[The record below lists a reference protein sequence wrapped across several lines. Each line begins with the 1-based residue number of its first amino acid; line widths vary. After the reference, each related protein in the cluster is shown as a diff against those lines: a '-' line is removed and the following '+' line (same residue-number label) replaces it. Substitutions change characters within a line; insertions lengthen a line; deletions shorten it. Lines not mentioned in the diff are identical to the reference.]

1 MIVVAGFLGSGK
13 TTVLLE
19 LARAL
24 TRAGVGRLA
33 VVENEVGKVGVDDQV
48 LASEGLAVREIYSG
62 CICCSLR
69 LDLITTLLELERE
82 QAPEV
87 VLLEPSG
94 VASPRQVLAALQGY
108 GGEIDSRQTLVLVDA
123 SRFARIMDLS
133 IPLIRD
139 GIEVADLIVL
149 TKVDL
154 VSSEAVAAVERRIHA
169 LRASVPV
176 VRLCAVEAA
185 AMTDFARQLGAEFGR
200 RQGAAG
206 AVAMMGAGAAA
217 SPADAPA
224 PVVQAMEWAI
234 GKEACA
240 SAVAAR
246 HLVVETVAR
255 LVEGLRRAGCPL
267 IGHVKAVFRSSGG
280 GYLLASATDYEQPP
294 QVKGRLPENVA
305 GGQLT
310 VNAIAYGID
319 QQSLAIL
326 LEGGQG

>member
-1 MIVVAGFLGSGK
+1 MHLIVVAGFLGSGK

-123 SRFARIMDLS
+123 SRFTRIMDLS

-200 RQGAAG
+200 GQG
-206 AVAMMGAGAAA
+206 AVAVMGAVAAA
-217 SPADAPA
+217 SPADAPV
-224 PVVQAMEWAI
+224 PVIQAMEWAI
-234 GKEACA
+234 SKEACA

-246 HLVVETVAR
+246 HLLVETVAR

-294 QVKGRLPENVA
+294 QVKGRVPENVA
-305 GGQLT
+305 GGRLT